1 MKQSLSKKEKLKSKK
16 EIELLFSEGR
26 SCTKF
31 PIKMIF
37 TSHQFEEEIPL
48 KIGVSVSKRNF
59 KKAVQRN
66 QIKRLLRESY
76 RLNKHIVFN
85 NLEEK
90 HICMFLY
97 IGKEKPTFHELNS
110 KMERLLQDS

>member
-1 MKQSLSKKEKLKSKK
+1 
-16 EIELLFSEGR
+16 
-26 SCTKF
+26 
-31 PIKMIF
+31 MIF
-37 TSHQFEEEIPL
+37 TPYSFEEDVPL

-66 QIKRLLRESY
+66 RIKRLLRESY

-90 HICMFLY
+90 HISMFLY
-97 IGKEKPTFHELNS
+97 IGKEKPTFHELNR
-110 KMERLLQDS
+110 KMERLLQEFIENKDASKK